1 MNTTTKYIITICVIM
16 LVFAIF
22 VYREANNLSIH
33 TNQIIL
39 DYQKSIDSIELLR
52 KQLNKDTL
60 NKYQFNDI
68 EIK

>member
-1 MNTTTKYIITICVIM
+1 MNTTSKYLISICIII
-16 LVFAIF
+16 LVSSIII
-22 VYREANNLSIH
+22 YRKANNLSIH

-39 DYQKSIDSIELLR
+39 DYQRQIDSIEILR